1 MNSSQVV
8 DLLVVGVLVYCA
20 IRGASRGLLSQ
31 LAWVVALLLC
41 FKFAGTL
48 SPAVEPF
55 IAVAPPLQQW
65 LAMLAVY
72 VGLCGAAFL
81 AAGAVS
87 GWMEKTKILD
97 FDRHLG
103 GLLGLAKGVVICLT
117 AMYFLIT
124 MSPSIRNV
132 VGQTY
137 SGYGA
142 AVILSHSQVLLKL
155 VPEHAVPMVQTV
167 IDRFNQHL
175 RPAVDE
181 LAGATPADPNA
192 FPGAGSG
199 SGGRDAWLDGDAA
212 FRLEDLL
219 PDSQRGVGKSGDVRD
234 GDRLDGRRSEPING
248 DSALAGGADAG
259 EAMMNDIL
267 RLLPARVRESLPR
280 ATLEAI
286 AESSPAERARL
297 LERLRDA
304 VPAGLGAGQV
314 LSDFLRGSDESRP
327 AVASGPVRL
336 SAADAALLKEIA
348 GIYSQRS
355 DIMERA
361 REHFSGVPSGVVSQV
376 LSDWHADAL
385 GLSRDPDSGTDVN
398 TRLDERILRQLNR
411 AGVSLDELDAGLRS
425 RLTQL

>member
-8 DLLVVGVLVYCA
+8 DLLVVGVLLYCT

-48 SPAVEPF
+48 SPALEPF
-55 IAVAPPLQQW
+55 IAVDPPLRQW

-81 AAGAVS
+81 AAGMAS
-87 GWMEKTKILD
+87 SWMEKTKILD

-124 MSPSIRNV
+124 MSPSIRNI

-155 VPEHAVPMVQTV
+155 VPEHAVPMVQHV

-175 RPAVDE
+175 KLADDD
-181 LAGATPADPNA
+181 LAGAKPADPSS
-192 FPGAGSG
+192 FPGLNPEAGQPESWLNG
-199 SGGRDAWLDGDAA
+199 SAN

-219 PDSQRGVGKSGDVRD
+219 SSSSQVPRDDSGTRMRTDESGS
-234 GDRLDGRRSEPING
+234 GTRL
-248 DSALAGGADAG
+248 AL
-259 EAMMNDIL
+259 NDIL
-267 RLLPARVRESLPR
+267 ALLPERVRESLPQ
-280 ATLEAI
+280 ATLNAI
-286 AESSPAERARL
+286 QDAAPEEQRRL
-297 LERLRDA
+297 LSQLRQA
-304 VPAGLGAGQV
+304 VPSGMSQV
-314 LSDFLRGSDESRP
+314 LSDFLRGSARSDSANPDSTPSTRP
-327 AVASGPVRL
+327 PSAAAGPARL
-336 SAADAALLKEIA
+336 TAADAALLREIS

-355 DIMERA
+355 DVELRA
-361 REHFSGVPSGVVSQV
+361 REYLAGVPPAVIQRV
-376 LSDWHADAL
+376 LADWHADAL
-385 GLSRDPDSGTDVN
+385 GLPRDPDSGTDVN
-398 TRLDERILRQLNR
+398 SRLDERILRQLNR
-411 AGVSLDELDAGLRS
+411 AGIPLQDLDAALRS

>member
-8 DLLVVGVLVYCA
+8 DLLVVGVLLYCT

-48 SPAVEPF
+48 SPALEPF
-55 IAVAPPLQQW
+55 IAVDPPLRQW

-81 AAGAVS
+81 AAGMAS
-87 GWMEKTKILD
+87 SWMEKTKILD

-124 MSPSIRNV
+124 MSPSIRNI

-155 VPEHAVPMVQTV
+155 VPEHAVPMVQHV

-175 RPAVDE
+175 KLADDD
-181 LAGATPADPNA
+181 LAGAKPADPSS
-192 FPGAGSG
+192 FPGLNPEAGQPESWLNG
-199 SGGRDAWLDGDAA
+199 SAD
-212 FRLEDLL
+212 FRLEDMLSSSSQA
-219 PDSQRGVGKSGDVRD
+219 PRDDSGTRMRTDEPGSGT
-234 GDRLDGRRSEPING
+234 RL
-248 DSALAGGADAG
+248 AL
-259 EAMMNDIL
+259 NDIL
-267 RLLPARVRESLPR
+267 ALLPERVRDSLPQATLNAIQDAAPEEQRRLLSQ
-280 ATLEAI
+280 
-286 AESSPAERARL
+286 
-297 LERLRDA
+297 LRQA
-304 VPAGLGAGQV
+304 VPSGMSQV
-314 LSDFLRGSDESRP
+314 LSDFLRGSARSDSDTPDPAPASARP
-327 AVASGPVRL
+327 AGSPSAAAGPARL
-336 SAADAALLKEIA
+336 TAADAALLREIS

-355 DIMERA
+355 DIELRA
-361 REHFSGVPSGVVSQV
+361 REYLAGVPPAVIQRV
-376 LSDWHADAL
+376 LADWHADAL
-385 GLSRDPDSGTDVN
+385 GLPRDPDSGTDVN
-398 TRLDERILRQLNR
+398 SRLDERILRQLNR
-411 AGVSLDELDAGLRS
+411 AGIPLQDLDATLRS